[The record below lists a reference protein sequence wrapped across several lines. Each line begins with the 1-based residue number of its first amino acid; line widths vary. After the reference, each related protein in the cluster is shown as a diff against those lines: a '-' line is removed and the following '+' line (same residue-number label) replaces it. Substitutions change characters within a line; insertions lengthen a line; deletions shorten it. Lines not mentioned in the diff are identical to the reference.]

1 MNALPRVCARG
12 SFAAM
17 TLVRSI
23 TTLSLVFILYF
34 STSGGAFT
42 TETLVASVGPGMALL
57 ILLLVPIVYSLP
69 EILIIGELAS
79 MLPLEGGYYR
89 WVQRA
94 FGPFWAFQNGWLTW
108 MYSLVDMAIYP
119 KLFVTY
125 LAWFAPGLSPS
136 IVWVIGLV
144 VIWGATSLNLAGA
157 ARVGQSS
164 VIAGSFVIAGFLAIA
179 VAALP
184 HATRVPWHPFSA
196 PGQSGTSGLAVG
208 LSIAL
213 WNYIG
218 WDNASTV
225 QGEVHDASRSYPRAL
240 AITLPLV
247 AAGYLLPLL
256 ATLAATDWTT
266 WTEGGWPQIALAVG
280 GRAGPLLAAWIAL
293 AGMVSAL
300 ALFNALLLAYSRIP
314 FVMATDG
321 LLPSALA
328 RTDARGTPRVA
339 VLFAAVCYS
348 VFMLL
353 PFSGLVVADVLLY
366 SLALMLEMG
375 SLLVFRMREP
385 TLRGAFRIPLGTGAV
400 AAIAALP
407 LGVLLLVVGL
417 SFADGE
423 NGLPAVIG
431 AAVAIALG
439 PLCWVLA
446 RRHAR
451 GPASGLLPDDR
462 AALHDEAHVAY
473 DADVTRGVAPNR
485 DEVGEQP

>member
-1 MNALPRVCARG
+1 
-12 SFAAM
+12 M

-23 TTLSLVFILYF
+23 STLSLVFILYF

-57 ILLLVPIVYSLP
+57 ILVLVPIVYSLP

-79 MLPLEGGYYR
+79 MLPVEGGYYR

-125 LAWFAPGLSPS
+125 LAWFAPGLPS
-136 IVWVIGLV
+136 STVWVIGLL
-144 VIWGATSLNLAGA
+144 VIWGATALNLAGA
-157 ARVGQSS
+157 ARVGRSS
-164 VIAGSFVIAGFLAIA
+164 VFAGTFVMVGFLAIA
-179 VAALP
+179 IAALP
-184 HATRVPWHPFSA
+184 HASRIPWHPFAA
-196 PGQSGTSGLAVG
+196 PGQSGAGGLAVG

-225 QGEVHDASRSYPRAL
+225 QGEVFDASRSYPRAL
-240 AITLPLV
+240 AIALPLV
-247 AAGYLLPLL
+247 IAGYLLPLL

-266 WTEGGWPQIALAVG
+266 WTEGGWPQIALAAG
-280 GRAGPLLAAWIAL
+280 GRAGPVLAAWIAL
-293 AGMVSAL
+293 AGMISAL

-314 FVMATDG
+314 FVMASDG
-321 LLPSALA
+321 LLPAAIA

-353 PFSGLVVADVLLY
+353 PFGGLVVADVLLY

-375 SLLVFRMREP
+375 SLLVLRRREP
-385 TLRGAFRIPLGTGAV
+385 TLRGVFRIPLGTGGV
-400 AAIAALP
+400 AALAALP
-407 LGVLLLVVGL
+407 LGVLLLVVAL

-423 NGLPAVIG
+423 YGLPAVLG
-431 AAVAIALG
+431 AGVAIALG
-439 PLCWVLA
+439 PLCWSLA
-446 RRHAR
+446 RWHAR
-451 GPASGLLPDDR
+451 RVPSGVLSEDR
-462 AALHDEAHVAY
+462 PALHDESYVADGANVANGITAH
-473 DADVTRGVAPNR
+473 R
-485 DEVGEQP
+485 DEIGEQS

>member
-1 MNALPRVCARG
+1 MYALPCPCVRG

-42 TETLVASVGPGMALL
+42 TEALVASVGPGMALL
-57 ILLLVPIVYSLP
+57 ILVLVPLVYSLP
-69 EILIIGELAS
+69 EILIVGELAS
-79 MLPLEGGYYR
+79 MLPLEGGCYR

-119 KLFVTY
+119 KLFVAY
-125 LAWFAPGLSPS
+125 LAWFAPDLPSWGAWVVGLM
-136 IVWVIGLV
+136 
-144 VIWGATSLNLAGA
+144 VIWGASAVNLAGA
-157 ARVGQSS
+157 GRVGRSS
-164 VIAGSFVIAGFLAIA
+164 VFAGTFIIAGFLAIS
-179 VAALP
+179 VAALA
-184 HATRVPWHPFSA
+184 HASHVPWRPFSA
-196 PGQSGTSGLAVG
+196 PGHAGTGGMAVG

-225 QGEVHDASRSYPRAL
+225 QGEVKDASRSYPRAL
-240 AITLPLV
+240 AIALPLV
-247 AAGYLLPLL
+247 VAGYLLPLL
-256 ATLAATDWTT
+256 ATLSATDWTT
-266 WTEGGWPQIALAVG
+266 WVEGGWPQIALASG
-280 GRAGPLLAAWIAL
+280 GALGPLLAAWIAL

-321 LLPSALA
+321 LLPAALA

-339 VLFAAVCYS
+339 VIFAAICYS
-348 VFMLL
+348 LFMLL
-353 PFSGLVVADVLLY
+353 PFGSLVVADVLLY
-366 SLALMLEMG
+366 SLALMLELG
-375 SLLVFRMREP
+375 SLVALRVREP
-385 TLRGAFRIPLGTGAV
+385 GLRGAFRIPLGTGGVAV
-400 AAIAALP
+400 LALLP
-407 LGVLLLVVGL
+407 FCVLLLVVAL
-417 SFADGE
+417 SFLDGE
-423 NGLPAVIG
+423 YGMPAVTG

-439 PLCWVLA
+439 PLCYLLA

-451 GPASGLLPDDR
+451 AAAITDPA
-462 AALHDEAHVAY
+462 
-473 DADVTRGVAPNR
+473 
-485 DEVGEQP
+485 

>member
-1 MNALPRVCARG
+1 M
-12 SFAAM
+12 M
-17 TLVRSI
+17 LVRSI
-23 TTLSLVFILYF
+23 STLSLVFILYF

-42 TETLVASVGPGMALL
+42 TETLVAAVGPGMALL
-57 ILLLVPIVYSLP
+57 VLLLVPVVYSLP

-125 LAWFAPGLSPS
+125 LAWFAPRLPSWGVWGVGL
-136 IVWVIGLV
+136 L
-144 VIWGATSLNLAGA
+144 VIWGATAINLAGA
-157 ARVGQSS
+157 ARVGRTS
-164 VIAGSFVIAGFLAIA
+164 VVAGTFIIAGFLAVS
-179 VAALP
+179 VAALA
-184 HATRVPWHPFSA
+184 HASHVPWRPFAA
-196 PGQSGTSGLAVG
+196 PSSVAKGGMAVG

-225 QGEVHDASRSYPRAL
+225 QGEVRDATRSYPRAL
-240 AITLPLV
+240 AIALPLV
-247 AAGYLLPLL
+247 VAGYIIPLL
-256 ATLAATDWTT
+256 ATLSATDWTT
-266 WTEGGWPQIALAVG
+266 WVEGGWPQIALAAG
-280 GRAGPLLAAWIAL
+280 GALGPMLAAWLAL
-293 AGMVSAL
+293 GGMVSAL

-314 FVMATDG
+314 FVMAMDG
-321 LLPSALA
+321 LLPAALA

-353 PFSGLVVADVLLY
+353 PFGSLVIADVLLY
-366 SLALMLEMG
+366 SLALMLELG
-375 SLLVFRMREP
+375 SLVVLRGREP
-385 TLRGAFRIPLGTGAV
+385 ALRGAFRIPLGTGAV
-400 AAIAALP
+400 AALALLP
-407 LGVLLLVVGL
+407 FSVLLLVVAL
-417 SFADGE
+417 SFLDGE
-423 NGLPAVIG
+423 YGLPAVTG

-439 PLCWVLA
+439 PLCYSLA

-451 GPASGLLPDDR
+451 AASITDPA
-462 AALHDEAHVAY
+462 
-473 DADVTRGVAPNR
+473 
-485 DEVGEQP
+485 